1 MLIPVC
7 VCCSAHMRT
16 HISAMN
22 DEFTNISIIEYSVK
36 NDKTLTMSVFV
47 CSSRDFCSHDVQ
59 CESLVAYAQ
68 DVFTHVTE
76 NNPKMCLREEKVGDD
91 GEVVCWFI
99 MLSLLLLTE

>member
-1 MLIPVC
+1 
-7 VCCSAHMRT
+7 
-16 HISAMN
+16 MN